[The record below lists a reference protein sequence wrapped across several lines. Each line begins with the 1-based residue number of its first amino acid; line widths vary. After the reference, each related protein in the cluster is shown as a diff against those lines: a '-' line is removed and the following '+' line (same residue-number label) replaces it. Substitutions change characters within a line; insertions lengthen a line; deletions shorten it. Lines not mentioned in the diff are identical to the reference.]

1 MTDNEHRRR
10 ELGAFLRSRRER
22 IDPETVGLPTG
33 RRRRTSG
40 LRREEVAVLAG
51 LSPTW
56 YTYLEQGRDIHPSH
70 EVLDS
75 LVRMLQ
81 LNDDERSYIY
91 LLAYGQRPVKDSP
104 LREANTEAILWQI
117 ADAYKPSPVYVANQ
131 VADVLTWNAAA
142 TEWYTDFAKL
152 PDEHRNTVWWTLME
166 PDARERLVMWDDEAK
181 DVIGRLRAVSAV
193 RPGDRRLS
201 QLIADLM
208 KGSPEMRR
216 WWSDHEI
223 RSQAPRVRWLR
234 HPQLGVRA
242 MNLVV
247 AYPAGMDGI
256 GIAFHLPVPD
266 DEDV

>member
-1 MTDNEHRRR
+1 MADDDHRRR

-22 IDPETVGLPTG
+22 IEPESVGLPAG
-33 RRRRTSG
+33 RRRRTTG

-75 LVRMLQ
+75 LARMLQ

-91 LLAYGQRPVKDSP
+91 MLAYGQRPPKDSL
-104 LREANTEAILWQI
+104 LREPAAEALLWQI
-117 ADAYKPSPVYVANQ
+117 AQGYNANPVFVANQ
-131 VADVLTWNAAA
+131 IADVLAWNDAA

-152 PDEHRNTVWWTLME
+152 SDEHRNTVWWTLME
-166 PDARERLVMWDDEAK
+166 PEARERLVMWEEEAR
-181 DVIGRLRAVSAV
+181 DVVGRLRTVSAA
-193 RPGDRRLS
+193 RPGDRRLA
-201 QLIADLM
+201 QLIAEL
-208 KGSPEMRR
+208 KSACPEMRK

-234 HPQLGVRA
+234 HPQLGVQA

-247 AYPAGMDGI
+247 AYPAGLDGI

-266 DEDV
+266 DEDA